1 MRVVVEGDN
10 DVGIH
15 ALLLRE
21 EDDNRSLSIEG
32 VRAGVDLGQEWR
44 WVVPACV
51 GRKERW
57 ARGLGR

>member
-1 MRVVVEGDN
+1 MRAVVEGDN

-21 EDDNRSLSIEG
+21 EDDNMSLSIEG

-57 ARGLGR
+57 SGGLGR